1 VVIEDVFAL
10 PGMGRLALAAISQR
24 DYPVVQGV
32 VLVIALL
39 FVLTNVVV
47 DLLYAYVDPRVRY
60 T

>member
-1 VVIEDVFAL
+1 
-10 PGMGRLALAAISQR
+10 MGRLALAAISQR

>member
-1 VVIEDVFAL
+1 
-10 PGMGRLALAAISQR
+10 
-24 DYPVVQGV
+24 V
-32 VLVIALL
+32 VLVIALV